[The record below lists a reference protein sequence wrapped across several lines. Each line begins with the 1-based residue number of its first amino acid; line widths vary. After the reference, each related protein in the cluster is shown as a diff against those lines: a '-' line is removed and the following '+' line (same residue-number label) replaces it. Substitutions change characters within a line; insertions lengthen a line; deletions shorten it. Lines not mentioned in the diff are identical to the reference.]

1 MLMIHIKVIY
11 SFSYGPF
18 VQFEDNFK
26 EQYFE
31 ENWKSSCFS
40 VSNINVKYVRKYKI
54 QNIDL
59 KPTAKYFSRN
69 GRFTW
74 DRQRIVIWGLQP

>member
-1 MLMIHIKVIY
+1 MALLFNLKTIL
-11 SFSYGPF
+11 
-18 VQFEDNFK
+18 K

-31 ENWKSSCFS
+31 ESWKSSCFS

-59 KPTAKYFSRN
+59 KPTAIYFSKN

-74 DRQRIVIWGLQP
+74 DRQRIAISGLQPR

>member
-1 MLMIHIKVIY
+1 MALLFNLKTIL
-11 SFSYGPF
+11 
-18 VQFEDNFK
+18 K

-40 VSNINVKYVRKYKI
+40 VSSINVKYIRKCKI

-69 GRFTW
+69 DRFTL
-74 DRQRIVIWGLQP
+74 DRIAIWGLQP